1 MVGESAALASAFL
14 WALSNIL
21 MGSQAGRVP
30 TVVISA
36 LRGLFGAVFLAV
48 VAAVM
53 YAAGRTAFPTMSA
66 ALGLAGSGVL
76 GFGIGDTLY
85 IGSLHRVG
93 VSRAFPISMAVYPLV
108 TIVLAVLWLDET
120 VTALM
125 IAGTVLTL
133 GGVWLI
139 VSGGQAASKAGEPVV
154 SRNDLV
160 MGLSFVAIAS
170 VLWAFASVWLRSA
183 AEGVEPVMA
192 QAIRIPVAG
201 VATAMLALAGGHALS
216 LRGYGRRSL
225 MALLL
230 TGIVG
235 TAVGSLLFLVGL
247 QRAGAAPAAVLS
259 SAAPLFAMPMAA
271 LLLGERITP
280 RVAAG
285 TALSI
290 AGIWL
295 VVLRDL

>member
-1 MVGESAALASAFL
+1 MLGEGAALASAFL

-36 LRGLFGAVFLAV
+36 LRGLFGAVFLA
-48 VAAVM
+48 AAAAAM
-53 YAAGRTAFPTMSA
+53 YMAGRTAFPTLPA
-66 ALGLAGSGVL
+66 ALGLAGSGIM

-93 VSRAFPISMAVYPLV
+93 VSRAFPISMAVYPLL
-108 TIVLAVLWLDET
+108 TIVLAVVLLDERIT
-120 VTALM
+120 GLM

-133 GGVWLI
+133 AGVWLI
-139 VSGGQAASKAGEPVV
+139 VSGGEAAAKAGEPAI
-154 SRNDLV
+154 SHKEL
-160 MGLSFVAIAS
+160 MLGLAFVAIAS
-170 VLWAFASVWLRSA
+170 VLWACATVWLRSA
-183 AEGVEPVMA
+183 ADGVEPVMA
-192 QAIRIPVAG
+192 QAIRIPAAG
-201 VATAMLALAGGHALS
+201 IVTAGIALVGGHVLYP
-216 LRGYGRRSL
+216 RHYGQRSL

-235 TAVGSLLFLVGL
+235 TALGSLLFVVGL
-247 QRAGAAPAAVLS
+247 QRAGAASAAVLS
-259 SAAPLFAMPMAA
+259 SSAPLFAMPMAA
-271 LLLGERITP
+271 FALGEQITR
-280 RVAAG
+280 RVTAG

-295 VVLRDL
+295 VILG

>member
-1 MVGESAALASAFL
+1 MVGEAAALGSAFL

-36 LRGLFGAVFLAV
+36 LRGLFGAVFLAA

-53 YAAGRTAFPTMSA
+53 YVGGRTALPTLPA

-125 IAGTVLTL
+125 LAGTVLTL

-139 VSGGQAASKAGEPVV
+139 VSGGRAPGKQGEPVLG
-154 SRNDLV
+154 RRDLV
-160 MGLSFVAIAS
+160 LGLSFVAVAS
-170 VLWAFASVWLRSA
+170 VLWAFASVWLRA
-183 AEGVEPVMA
+183 AAHGVEPVMA

-201 VATAMLALAGGHALS
+201 LATAMLALAGGHTLS
-216 LRGYGRRSL
+216 PLGYGRRSVI
-225 MALLL
+225 ALLL

-235 TAVGSLLFLVGL
+235 TAVGSLLFFIGL

-259 SAAPLFAMPMAA
+259 SSAPLFAMPMAA

-295 VVLRDL
+295 VVLRDV